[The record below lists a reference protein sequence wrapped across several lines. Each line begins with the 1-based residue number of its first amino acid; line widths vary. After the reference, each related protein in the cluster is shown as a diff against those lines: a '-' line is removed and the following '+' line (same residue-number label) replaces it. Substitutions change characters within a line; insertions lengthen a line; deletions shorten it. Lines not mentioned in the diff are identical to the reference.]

1 MRVVQHIRNKLGEIP
16 LGTPFSSKELIGF
29 GNESNIRKVLERLVK
44 EKEIIR
50 VMRGIYA
57 RPKISRFV
65 GPVPPSLEAVLESI
79 SSSTGEIFQVHG
91 AEAVRQ
97 LGLSTQASVQPI
109 FLTSGR
115 SRTITIGN
123 IEVKLKNVSHRKLL
137 FAGTLAGIGVSALW
151 YLTKEEITLKTIEKI
166 EKALTPEKF
175 NKLLQAKASMPSWV
189 TAVIISYEQQKKT
202 KRGKSKQS

>member
-65 GPVPPSLEAVLESI
+65 GPVPPSLETVLESI

-91 AEAVRQ
+91 TEAVRQ
-97 LGLSTQASVQPI
+97 LGLSTQASVKPI

-123 IEVKLKNVSHRKLL
+123 IEVKLKNVSHRKLI
-137 FAGTLAGIGVSALW
+137 FAGTLAGIAVSALW

-166 EKALTPEKF
+166 EKALTSEEF